1 MENYKE
7 LIIKAARSTEP
18 LTDDEVMTLRRIS
31 HDYPASALAPAL
43 LLSRADSRLSAEER
57 TALQTRVAL
66 TGGDR
71 TALINLIDPSGMQFA
86 HFYPA
91 EPAVKKP
98 TTEIAIDTFLEAYGH
113 QSPEED
119 ALLERMIFNPV
130 PDYAEQLARDDA
142 ASPRPQQPADS
153 QDALIDAFLA
163 SNPVAK
169 PAADD
174 AEPEAVPVEISS
186 SKTSTPGKP
195 EFATAQP
202 EHRKEAAPSQSSS
215 LSESL
220 AKIFIKQGRY
230 DRAYE
235 IISNLNLNYP
245 EKSVYFADQLRF
257 LKKLMINQQ
266 HLKAQTT

>member
-1 MENYKE
+1 MENYKQ
-7 LIIKAARSTEP
+7 LIIKAAQSTDP

-71 TALINLIDPSGMQFA
+71 AALINLIDPSGMQFA

-98 TTEIAIDTFLEAYGH
+98 TTENAIDTFLEAYGH

-130 PDYAEQLARDDA
+130 PDYAEQLARDE
-142 ASPRPQQPADS
+142 ASSPHPQQPADS

-169 PAADD
+169 PAS
-174 AEPEAVPVEISS
+174 EGVESETVPVEISS
-186 SKTSTPGKP
+186 SKTSSSVKP
-195 EFATAQP
+195 EMSAQP
-202 EHRKEAAPSQSSS
+202 EHRKELAPSQSSS

-266 HLKAQTT
+266 HLAKQTT

>member
-43 LLSRADSRLSAEER
+43 LLSRADSLLSAEER
-57 TALQTRVAL
+57 AALQTRVAL

-98 TTEIAIDTFLEAYGH
+98 TTENAIDTFLEAYGH

-142 ASPRPQQPADS
+142 SSPRPQQPAGS

-169 PAADD
+169 TT
-174 AEPEAVPVEISS
+174 AEHGESDAVPVEMPSPQAS
-186 SKTSTPGKP
+186 VPAKP
-195 EFATAQP
+195 EPATV
-202 EHRKEAAPSQSSS
+202 EHRKEPAPSQSSS

-266 HLKAQTT
+266 HLAKQTT

>member
-1 MENYKE
+1 MENYKQ
-7 LIIKAARSTEP
+7 LIIKAARSTDP

-98 TTEIAIDTFLEAYGH
+98 TTENAIDTFLEAYGH

-142 ASPRPQQPADS
+142 SSPRPQQPADS

-163 SNPVAK
+163 SNPVPK
-169 PAADD
+169 PVSDD
-174 AEPEAVPVEISS
+174 S
-186 SKTSTPGKP
+186 KP
-195 EFATAQP
+195 EMPAQP
-202 EHRKEAAPSQSSS
+202 EHRKEPAPSQSSS

-266 HLKAQTT
+266 HLAKQTT